1 MPKTPKNTALSPAAL
16 QKAWLAFDE
25 LIALTSQAT
34 QAAAMGDLTL
44 LSSRIQSMAQ
54 EAVKASVFPA
64 VSDSESIGDKL
75 PAGWSFEDAKRIQ
88 GKTRII
94 TYRLEELWLSLP
106 EGQSDALARDLV
118 NTQSILRGKCRPLFK
133 AAMHDRVDLLAAA
146 SICCDLHETDER
158 GRGLL
163 ANAAHWGA
171 KKCVAYLIFRLNPQS
186 PSKEGLT
193 PLMDAARNGHDEC
206 VALLLPVS
214 RTRRADG
221 KGHTALMHA
230 AGSGNSATIAL
241 LIPAS
246 EPKAKDKDGDTA
258 LTIAA
263 ARGAPGALN
272 ALIPVSDLN
281 AQNSAGFTALM
292 IAARNAN
299 FSCAQALLQA
309 GADASIQIAGRETAL
324 SLAMDFRES
333 DNDALQ
339 LIRALIQATPGI
351 AELRCAGVTLLTH
364 ARIKERWQL
373 FDWLAPFFPLVAVQ
387 SALDLSPDAVAPV
400 ARALCE
406 QAAIQDTVGAVE
418 KTIVEGASPNGVV
431 ADGGAPAVKPHR
443 PSVRL

>member
-1 MPKTPKNTALSPAAL
+1 
-16 QKAWLAFDE
+16 
-25 LIALTSQAT
+25 
-34 QAAAMGDLTL
+34 
-44 LSSRIQSMAQ
+44 
-54 EAVKASVFPA
+54 
-64 VSDSESIGDKL
+64 
-75 PAGWSFEDAKRIQ
+75 
-88 GKTRII
+88 
-94 TYRLEELWLSLP
+94 
-106 EGQSDALARDLV
+106 
-118 NTQSILRGKCRPLFK
+118 
-133 AAMHDRVDLLAAA
+133 
-146 SICCDLHETDER
+146 
-158 GRGLL
+158 
-163 ANAAHWGA
+163 
-171 KKCVAYLIFRLNPQS
+171 LIFRLNPQS

-406 QAAIQDTVGAVE
+406 QAAIQDTVSAVE